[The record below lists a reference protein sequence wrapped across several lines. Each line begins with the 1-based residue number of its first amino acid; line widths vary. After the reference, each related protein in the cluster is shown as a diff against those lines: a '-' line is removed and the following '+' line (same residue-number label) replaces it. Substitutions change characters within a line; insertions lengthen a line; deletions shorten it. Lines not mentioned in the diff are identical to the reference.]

1 MKKSILFAFIFVAII
16 SGISFGILVH
26 LYNDANLEKATL
38 EEVENANKLKERTE
52 NIIQATTNK
61 TKTTPNTEV
70 IYEVFYSQ
78 CNHIETKNEEI
89 KREDVNQDREYFED
103 KYKDWQIRSFS
114 EDKIELYKTEDKICD
129 KHYIIKEKDGCI
141 AIYTLDSAGNQNLKE
156 VTDIQVQYLPEEDIN
171 LLKKGIGVIG
181 DVELAKRI
189 EDYE

>member
-1 MKKSILFAFIFVAII
+1 MNIDKHDL
-16 SGISFGILVH
+16 
-26 LYNDANLEKATL
+26 LEKLKNELKPELTKISYDTWIKTL
-38 EEVENANKLKERTE
+38 E
-52 NIIQATTNK
+52 IQS
-61 TKTTPNTEV
+61 
-70 IYEVFYSQ
+70 IDG
-78 CNHIETKNEEI
+78 NHIIFIATSEFHKDFIEN
-89 KREDVNQDREYFED
+89 

-114 EDKIELYKTEDKICD
+114 ENKIELYKTEDKICD